1 MTDEEDLVAAAAR
14 DSDRSYLSPEV
25 VRQRMRTLELL
36 APAAGESVL
45 DAGCGVG
52 LLSEP
57 LALEVGARGALVGVD
72 ITDEVLEKARARCAD
87 LAQAEFMTGDLTALP
102 LDDARFDAA
111 ACTQVLLYVG
121 DVPKA
126 LAELHRVLKP
136 GGRLVIVETDW
147 SGTILNS
154 ADQGLT
160 REMIGSW
167 DKAVASPNLPARLRP
182 LLENAGFSNTRVEA
196 LPVLRTSTTPNDFVS
211 SIIAWF
217 AKTAPQHSAVS
228 EHQAQA
234 WHADIQRLSDEG
246 AFFFCVN
253 RFLFSAV
260 KR

>member
-1 MTDEEDLVAAAAR
+1 M
-14 DSDRSYLSPEV
+14 
-25 VRQRMRTLELL
+25 
-36 APAAGESVL
+36 
-45 DAGCGVG
+45 
-52 LLSEP
+52 
-57 LALEVGARGALVGVD
+57 
-72 ITDEVLEKARARCAD
+72 LEKARARCAD

-154 ADQGLT
+154 ADQDLT

-196 LPVLRTSTTPNDFVS
+196 LPVLRTSTTPNEFVS

-228 EHQAQA
+228 EDQAQA
-234 WHADIQRLSDEG
+234 WHAGIQRLSDEG